1 MVDDLGQSAD
11 CDVRRTVVRLHLERI
26 GVQVQPWIRGVHA
39 VGNARGLETPSIAP
53 HTRRSSRNSDAG
65 HEYVVPGAGAGDVE
79 QMAFGVVDIFQ
90 VRFVGDR
97 LDPILKRDDFIVA
110 GHDSD
115 GAKLRPFAVV
125 CPDRFNGAAPVRT
138 RIVCEPSEPPSG
150 DRVCFNGAA
159 PVRTRIASRIAHT
172 TRTRRRLQWGRACE
186 DADSASRSRTSR
198 LRFILQWGRACE
210 DADSSDFGSWRNW
223 PR

>member
-1 MVDDLGQSAD
+1 M
-11 CDVRRTVVRLHLERI
+11 RLHLERI

-79 QMAFGVVDIFQ
+79 QMGFGVVDIFQ

-97 LDPILKRDDFIVA
+97 LDPMLKRDDFIVA

-138 RIVCEPSEPPSG
+138 RIAVDVKADG
-150 DRVCFNGAA
+150 VAA
-159 PVRTRIASRIAHT
+159 AE
-172 TRTRRRLQWGRACE
+172 LQWGRACE
-186 DADSASRSRTSR
+186 DADSRQTLPHVERPVHASMGPR
-198 LRFILQWGRACE
+198 L
-210 DADSSDFGSWRNW
+210 
-223 PR
+223 